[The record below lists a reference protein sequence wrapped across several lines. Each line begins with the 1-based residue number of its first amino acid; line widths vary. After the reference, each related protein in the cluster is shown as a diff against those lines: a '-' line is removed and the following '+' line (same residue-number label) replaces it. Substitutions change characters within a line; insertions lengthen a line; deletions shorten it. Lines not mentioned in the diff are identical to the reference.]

1 MVGCEKDLPLFGFLN
16 VYKPKGMTS
25 HDVVGRLR
33 RVTKIKQIGHTGT
46 LDPFATGVLPICIGK
61 STRLIEYLEDDKEY
75 LATVQFGKNTDTY
88 DLDGEVVA
96 TFDKKVSEE
105 EVVIA
110 LKSFEGEISQ
120 MPPIYSAIKVNGKKL
135 YDYARAGQEV
145 EIQPRTVFISK
156 IELVEFNQEK
166 QEAKVI
172 VACSKGTYI
181 RSIAYDLGQNLGCGA
196 YLSALE
202 RTKAGRFIVEN
213 IVNLDVLS
221 EKDVV
226 CKHLINPLDVLSYP
240 TQELS
245 DSDRQ
250 RVSHGMSITNRGFN
264 DSDIVFLLKSG
275 KIYAIGKVEQD
286 KVLVKKVF
294 EVLWKRLFYY

>member
-1 MVGCEKDLPLFGFLN
+1 MADCEKDLPLFGFLN

-96 TFDKKVSEE
+96 TFEKKVSEDD
-105 EVVIA
+105 VRIA

-120 MPPIYSAIKVNGKKL
+120 LPPIYSAIKVNGKKL
-135 YDYARAGQEV
+135 YDYARAGQKV
-145 EIQPRTVFISK
+145 EIKPRTVFISK
-156 IELVEFNQEK
+156 IELVEFNQEN
-166 QEAKVI
+166 QEAKVL

-202 RTKAGRFIVEN
+202 RTKAGCFSVEN
-213 IVNLDVLS
+213 TVNLDDLS
-221 EKDVV
+221 EKDLV
-226 CKHLINPLDVLSYP
+226 CKHLINPLDVLNYP

-294 EVLWKRLFYY
+294 EVL

>member
-1 MVGCEKDLPLFGFLN
+1 
-16 VYKPKGMTS
+16 MTS

-96 TFDKKVSEE
+96 TFDKKVSEV
-105 EVVIA
+105 EVRLG

-145 EIQPRTVFISK
+145 EIKPRTVFISK

-166 QEAKVI
+166 QEAKLL

-181 RSIAYDLGQNLGCGA
+181 RSIAYDLGKNLGCGA

-202 RTKAGRFIVEN
+202 RTKAGRFNIEN
-213 IVNLDVLS
+213 TVRLEDLS
-221 EKDVV
+221 EKDLV
-226 CKHLINPLDVLSYP
+226 CKHLINPLDVLNYP
-240 TQELS
+240 TYELS

-264 DSDIVFLLKSG
+264 DADIVFLLKSG

-294 EVLWKRLFYY
+294 EVL

>member
-1 MVGCEKDLPLFGFLN
+1 MADCEKDLPLFGFLN

-96 TFDKKVSEE
+96 TFEKKVAEDD
-105 EVVIA
+105 VRIA

-120 MPPIYSAIKVNGKKL
+120 LPPIYSAIKVNGKKL

-145 EIQPRTVFISK
+145 EIKPRIVFISK
-156 IELVEFNQEK
+156 IELVEFNQEN
-166 QEAKVI
+166 QEAKVL
-172 VACSKGTYI
+172 VACSRGTYI

-202 RTKAGRFIVEN
+202 RTKAGRFSVEN
-213 IVNLDVLS
+213 TVNLEDLS
-221 EKDVV
+221 EKDLV
-226 CKHLINPLDVLSYP
+226 CKHLINPLDVLNYP

-294 EVLWKRLFYY
+294 EVL

>member
-33 RVTKIKQIGHTGT
+33 RITKIKQIGHTGT

-88 DLDGEVVA
+88 DLDGETIA

-110 LKSFEGEISQ
+110 LRSFEGEISQ
-120 MPPIYSAIKVNGKKL
+120 VPPIYSAIKVNGKKL

-156 IELVEFNQEK
+156 IELVEFNEEK

-213 IVNLDVLS
+213 TVNLDVLS

-275 KIYAIGKVEQD
+275 KIYA
-286 KVLVKKVF
+286 
-294 EVLWKRLFYY
+294 

>member
-33 RVTKIKQIGHTGT
+33 RITKIKQIGHTGT

-88 DLDGEVVA
+88 DLDGETIA

-110 LKSFEGEISQ
+110 LRSFEGEISQ
-120 MPPIYSAIKVNGKKL
+120 VPPIYSAIKVNGKKL

-156 IELVEFNQEK
+156 IELVEFNEEK

-213 IVNLDVLS
+213 TVNLDVLS

-294 EVLWKRLFYY
+294 EVL

>member
-1 MVGCEKDLPLFGFLN
+1 MADCEKDLPLFGFLN

-25 HDVVGRLR
+25 HDVVGCLR

-96 TFDKKVSEE
+96 TFDKKVSEDD
-105 EVVIA
+105 VRIA

-120 MPPIYSAIKVNGKKL
+120 FPPIYSAIKVNGKKL

-145 EIQPRTVFISK
+145 EIKPRTVFISK
-156 IELVEFNQEK
+156 IELVEFNQEN
-166 QEAKVI
+166 QEAKVL

-202 RTKAGRFIVEN
+202 RTKAGRFSVEN
-213 IVNLDVLS
+213 TVNLEDLS
-221 EKDVV
+221 EKDLV
-226 CKHLINPLDVLSYP
+226 CKHLINPLAVLNYP

-294 EVLWKRLFYY
+294 EVL

>member
-120 MPPIYSAIKVNGKKL
+120 LPPIYSAIKVNGKKL

-156 IELVEFNQEK
+156 IELVEFNQKK

-213 IVNLDVLS
+213 TVNLDVLS

-294 EVLWKRLFYY
+294 EVL